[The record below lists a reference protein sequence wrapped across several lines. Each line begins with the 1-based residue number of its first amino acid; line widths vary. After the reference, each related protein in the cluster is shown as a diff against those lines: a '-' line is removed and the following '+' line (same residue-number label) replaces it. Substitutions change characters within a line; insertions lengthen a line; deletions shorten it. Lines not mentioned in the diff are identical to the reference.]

1 MLMCD
6 MCRISVEMRSQNNF
20 QSIKLTVDKN
30 LSLLFLKV
38 NQLLTSLTISNFFIL
53 FNHVSSSY

>member
-30 LSLLFLKV
+30 LSVLFLKV
-38 NQLLTSLTISNFFIL
+38 NQLLTSL
-53 FNHVSSSY
+53 FNHF

>member
-6 MCRISVEMRSQNNF
+6 MCRISVEMRSQINF

-30 LSLLFLKV
+30 LSVLFLKV
-38 NQLLTSLTISNFFIL
+38 NQLLTSL
-53 FNHVSSSY
+53 FNHF